1 MAYRYGK
8 GPKPECTNAP
18 GEASCRIVDCH
29 AQYELNSGGGILSL
43 HGVPSVYQ
51 PGQRYM
57 LTVSLA
63 QPGQKRWG
71 FQLTALTDKHQ
82 RAGEFSLVDEKLTQ
96 LQTATMPDSSM
107 RQYVEH
113 TAEGSYMGRG
123 DGPVSWELAWTA
135 PKHQLG
141 DVIFY
146 TAGNAANFNKK
157 PWGDYIYTRV
167 DTVRGRLPAG

>member
-1 MAYRYGK
+1 
-8 GPKPECTNAP
+8 
-18 GEASCRIVDCH
+18 
-29 AQYELNSGGGILSL
+29 
-43 HGVPSVYQ
+43 
-51 PGQRYM
+51 M

-157 PWGDYIYTRV
+157 PWGDYIYTRA
-167 DTVRGRLPAG
+167 DTARGLSAAD